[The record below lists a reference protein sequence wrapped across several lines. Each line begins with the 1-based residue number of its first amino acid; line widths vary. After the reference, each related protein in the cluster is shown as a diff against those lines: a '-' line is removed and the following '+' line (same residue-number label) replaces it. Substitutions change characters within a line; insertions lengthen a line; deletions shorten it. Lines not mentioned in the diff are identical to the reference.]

1 MMNNNKDK
9 WTDKVRII
17 GLSCDDGLDAPKNSI
32 ADKKWDNI
40 E

>member
-1 MMNNNKDK
+1 MMAKNKDK

-17 GLSCDDGLDAPKNSI
+17 GLSCDDDVSAPKNRVN
-32 ADKKWDNI
+32 DKKWDSI

>member
-1 MMNNNKDK
+1 MMTNNKDK

-17 GLSCDDGLDAPKNSI
+17 GLSCDDSLNDVKNRVK
-32 ADKKWDNI
+32 DKKWDSI